1 MDHPV
6 YRFTFSSDVSMD
18 EVEATLVLAFF
29 SAEALHGEA
38 QVRLD
43 GRHTLDAASRQCVI
57 EAGTEVGRTV
67 CRLFTSYLRR
77 ELRDEQFQAER
88 LREPLAA

>member
-1 MDHPV
+1 MDRPV
-6 YRFTFSSDVSMD
+6 YRFTFSPEVSLE

-43 GRHTLDAASRQCVI
+43 GRHTFDAATRQCVI

-77 ELRDEQFQAER
+77 ELQDDQFRAER
-88 LREPLAA
+88 LLEPVAA